1 MFIIKIENYEDIILY
16 FCEIGNMK
24 EIFDF
29 VLYDPVNGL

>member
-1 MFIIKIENYEDIILY
+1 MIKIESYEDIIVY

-29 VLYDPVNGL
+29 VLYGLVN